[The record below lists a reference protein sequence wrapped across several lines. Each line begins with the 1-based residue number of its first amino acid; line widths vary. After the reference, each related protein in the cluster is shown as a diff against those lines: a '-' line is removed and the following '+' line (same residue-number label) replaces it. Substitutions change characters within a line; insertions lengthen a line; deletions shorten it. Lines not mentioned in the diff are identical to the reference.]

1 VSLWH
6 VRKESVMTV
15 QHIVNQNI
23 DILRARAERYRRLAE
38 DLFDPKTSEEAAS
51 LAQELDAEIARLQTQ
66 PQPALAVHCF

>member
-1 VSLWH
+1 M
-6 VRKESVMTV
+6 KSVMTV

-23 DILRARAERYRRLAE
+23 ETLRARAERYRRLAE

-66 PQPALAVHCF
+66 PQPALAVHCY